1 MRKSFYQRHRKFL
14 QRFDGLLLTNPVLE
28 RGLVLAPVIVA
39 SYNCVNALILGLS
52 FFAITFVTVLIA
64 SFLPKKIPYTIRV
77 ILYTLLA
84 FGIFIPTALLMNHW
98 FPQTIFT
105 ELGVF
110 LPLLAANSLIVVKS
124 ESRFYKHRR
133 GYMVVDLFCHCLGF
147 LWAILLVGGLREL
160 LGKGTLFGHPAQ
172 DAFTVP
178 AAMMPFSGFILVG
191 FLAAVVR
198 RLKTRIENPP
208 ARRWEDVDSASDE
221 KGGARL

>member
-1 MRKSFYQRHRKFL
+1 
-14 QRFDGLLLTNPVLE
+14 
-28 RGLVLAPVIVA
+28 
-39 SYNCVNALILGLS
+39 
-52 FFAITFVTVLIA
+52 
-64 SFLPKKIPYTIRV
+64 
-77 ILYTLLA
+77 
-84 FGIFIPTALLMNHW
+84 
-98 FPQTIFT
+98 
-105 ELGVF
+105 
-110 LPLLAANSLIVVKS
+110 
-124 ESRFYKHRR
+124 
-133 GYMVVDLFCHCLGF
+133 MVVDLFCHCLGF

-221 KGGARL
+221 KRGARL